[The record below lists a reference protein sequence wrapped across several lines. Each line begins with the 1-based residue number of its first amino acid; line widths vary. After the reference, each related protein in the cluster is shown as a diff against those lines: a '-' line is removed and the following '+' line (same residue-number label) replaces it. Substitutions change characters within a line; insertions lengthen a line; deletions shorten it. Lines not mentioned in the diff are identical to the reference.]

1 MCCRN
6 QWSETSAAA
15 RSRGVARAL
24 PAQKQTRTIAVHLCG
39 ANEGVTFLS
48 VFISIPI
55 YLLVKLILIPKVEM
69 ETVQTV
75 TNARLINS
83 I

>member
-24 PAQKQTRTIAVHLCG
+24 PAQKQTRSIAVHLCG
-39 ANEGVTFLS
+39 ANEGVTF
-48 VFISIPI
+48 FISPR
-55 YLLVKLILIPKVEM
+55 KLILISQSRNGPFKREV
-69 ETVQTV
+69 
-75 TNARLINS
+75 N
-83 I
+83 